1 MIPHD
6 LKFENILSS
15 MGMNNILADLED
27 GEIDFEDYGDD
38 DNEEESKTSTV
49 DTSRPVSKS
58 SR

>member
-1 MIPHD
+1 
-6 LKFENILSS
+6 

-38 DNEEESKTSTV
+38 DNEEESKISTV

>member
-1 MIPHD
+1 
-6 LKFENILSS
+6 

-27 GEIDFEDYGDD
+27 DEVDFGEYGDD
-38 DNEEESKTSTV
+38 DENEEESKTSTV